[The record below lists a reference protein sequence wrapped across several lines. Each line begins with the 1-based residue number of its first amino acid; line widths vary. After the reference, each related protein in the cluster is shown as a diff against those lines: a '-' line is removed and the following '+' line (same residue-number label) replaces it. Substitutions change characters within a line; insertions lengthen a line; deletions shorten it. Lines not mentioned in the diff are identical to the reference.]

1 MEIIVNGKK
10 AHAATGGKDAA
21 EDAPVLVLIHGAGMD
36 GTVWQLQSRYLA
48 HRGIRV
54 LALDLPG
61 HGHSEGDPIASV
73 ADMADWVAAFM
84 DAAGVEKA
92 AVAGHSMGAL
102 ITLEVAA
109 RHPDKVRAVG
119 LLGCAAEMPVHPD
132 LIAAAEDGGKLAPA
146 LITDWGFG
154 AIAHTGGH
162 LHPGLWAM
170 GAAERLLMDAKPGVL
185 ASDLKACDAYKDA
198 LAAAAKVEA
207 SAALISGDED
217 KMTPLKNAKPLI
229 EALADATPTVLE
241 KTGHMMMIERPREVA
256 RLLMELAGD

>member
-1 MEIIVNGKK
+1 MELTVNGKK
-10 AHAATGGKDAA
+10 AHAATGGTDAS
-21 EDAPVLVLIHGAGMD
+21 DGAPVLVLIHGAGMD

-61 HGHSEGDPIASV
+61 HGHSAGDALATV
-73 ADMADWVAAFM
+73 VDMADWVAVFM
-84 DAAGVEKA
+84 DAAGVGHA

-102 ITLEVAA
+102 VTLELAA
-109 RHPDKVRAVG
+109 RHPEKVRSVG
-119 LLGCAAEMPVHPD
+119 LLGAAAEMPVHPD
-132 LIAAAEDGGKLAPA
+132 LIAAAEAGGRLAPE

-154 AIAHTGGH
+154 TIAHTGGH

-170 GAAERLLMDAKPGVL
+170 GAAERLLMDARPGVL

-217 KMTPLKNAKPLI
+217 KMTPLKNAGRLL
-229 EALADATPTVLE
+229 ETLADVTPTVLE
-241 KTGHMMMIERPREVA
+241 RTGHMMMIERPREVA
-256 RLLMELAGD
+256 KLLLDLAR